1 MKLSV
6 GNIAK
11 SAGVS
16 VRTIQYYDRIGLLKP
31 VEINSQNGYRY
42 YDEKSVEQLNEILYY
57 KGLDFPLKEIPA
69 LISSNGLNSSS
80 RLLEQRKNLIEKK
93 KHIEQQLNL
102 LDDELSESK
111 KIEPWF
117 DKILA
122 DYNYSGFSYTH
133 DEKESFVVWGKADY
147 EKNIPFSMNCRF
159 VIGFAYFH
167 FLAFCILLLEDK
179 GMLNADDYL
188 CGLSTDDDIN
198 SLVHQWEKDFG
209 KGTGEILEEYIFTP
223 LGMDNTSWGG
233 ATNVIGYYEG
243 KPIEI
248 NYTDGIVTTAEDLI
262 KWCDVLAERKMLSE
276 NGYKK
281 FFSQGEYFCGLYH
294 NGNNYSIEATVNEI
308 TFEFNIDTEN
318 GHYYFSVRNQA
329 PIPDNRDLIMC
340 FPVICCDDGYVKLE
354 VWKMQSGTEV
364 KVNSVKVFD
373 ENAKELYCDKGCLI
387 DVRNDGEECHA
398 EKIADSGYYYELDL
412 AKFLGDSF
420 DRTKNY
426 VIEAR
431 AECPPQE
438 YAACAQLGFVYKH
451 DGEWQS
457 GYHNVFFNHFQAYDL
472 FLCQLNCTKNIK

>member
-6 GNIAK
+6 GEIAK
-11 SAGVS
+11 RTGVS

-31 VEINSQNGYRY
+31 VEINQQTGYRY
-42 YDEKSVEQLNEILYY
+42 YNDASVDKLKEILYY

-93 KHIEQQLNL
+93 KYIEQQLNS
-102 LDDELSESK
+102 LDDELSESR

-133 DEKESFVVWGKADY
+133 DEKENFFVWGKADY

-179 GMLNADDYL
+179 GMMNADDYL
-188 CGLSTDDDIN
+188 YKLSPDDDIN
-198 SLVHQWEKDFG
+198 SLVHQWEKNFD
-209 KGTGEILEEYIFTP
+209 KGIGEILDEYIFTP
-223 LGMDNTSWGG
+223 LGMDSTSWGG
-233 ATNVIGYYEG
+233 ATDIIGYYEG
-243 KPIEI
+243 KQIEI
-248 NYTDGIVTTAEDLI
+248 NYTDGIVTTPEDLI

-318 GHYYFSVRNQA
+318 GHYYFSVRNKM
-329 PIPDNRDLIMC
+329 PVPDNKDRVMY
-340 FPVICCDDGYVKLE
+340 FPVVSCDDGYVKLE
-354 VWKMQSGTEV
+354 VWTMQNDTEV

-373 ENAKELYCDKGCLI
+373 ENAKELYCDKGRLI

-398 EKIADSGYYYELDL
+398 EQIADSRYYYELDL
-412 AKFLGDSF
+412 AKILGNSF
-420 DRTKNY
+420 DSTKKY

-431 AECPPQE
+431 AEYPPQE
-438 YAACAQLGFVYKH
+438 YTCAQLGTVYKR
-451 DGEWQS
+451 DSEWHS
-457 GYHNVFFNHFQAYDL
+457 MYYNVFYHHISAYDL
-472 FLCQLNCTKNIK
+472 FMEQLIREYETKK